1 MGCTLVLVGG
11 ILMLFDSLVRDWVV
25 ADLLPNDGVR

>member
-1 MGCTLVLVGG
+1 MYPGACWG

-25 ADLLPNDGVR
+25 ADLLPNDGVC